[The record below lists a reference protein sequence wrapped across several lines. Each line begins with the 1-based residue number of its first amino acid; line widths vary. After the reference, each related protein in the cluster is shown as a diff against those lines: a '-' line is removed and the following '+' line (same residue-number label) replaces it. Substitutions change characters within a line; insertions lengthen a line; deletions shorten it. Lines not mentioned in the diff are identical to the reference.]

1 MLLAETKGWELCKGA
16 WVATITGNGVWS
28 WRRSAVTCQVFQAFG
43 IPAILRPPLKYATS
57 FITEIKTLFSS
68 VLLPDFWLFVIYTR
82 LKASCW
88 QHLHKFLPPHF
99 SELFCIT
106 STSDKCAISRGF
118 FFGLVS
124 KRGFWEGVANF
135 CVRFLVLACWAAV
148 KKVVAK

>member
-1 MLLAETKGWELCKGA
+1 
-16 WVATITGNGVWS
+16 
-28 WRRSAVTCQVFQAFG
+28 VTCQVFQAFG
-43 IPAILRPPLKYATS
+43 IPAILRLPLKYATS

-118 FFGLVS
+118 FWFGFEKGVL
-124 KRGFWEGVANF
+124 RGGRKLLRAVFGVG
-135 CVRFLVLACWAAV
+135 LLGSG
-148 KKVVAK
+148 